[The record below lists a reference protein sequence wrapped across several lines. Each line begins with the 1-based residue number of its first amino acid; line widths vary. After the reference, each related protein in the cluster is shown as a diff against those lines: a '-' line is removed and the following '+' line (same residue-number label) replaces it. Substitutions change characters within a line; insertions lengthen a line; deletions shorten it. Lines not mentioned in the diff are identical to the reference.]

1 MPRGAPGPPPG
12 YFDRQVV
19 RVEHSL
25 DGQELGTPKS
35 GKTRSVPMHPDVAQA
50 LAKLL
55 QRERFTGRDDF
66 VFLGASGEPLDGSA
80 VRRRYVAAVKRAE
93 LRPLRF
99 HDLRHTFGTIA
110 ANAVLSGR
118 ELQEWMGHADLKT
131 TARYLHYR
139 ARGDEAGRLA
149 EAFKVVA
156 PSASALQANDLH
168 TDAAAFQQDA
178 PVEAVLPAN

>member
-1 MPRGAPGPPPG
+1 
-12 YFDRQVV
+12 VI
-19 RVEHSL
+19 RVEQSL

-35 GKTRSVPMHPDVAQA
+35 GRTRSVPMHPDVARV

-55 QRERFTGRDDF
+55 ERDDF
-66 VFLGASGEPLDGSA
+66 TGQDDFVASNGTPLDGSA
-80 VRRRYVAAVKRAE
+80 VRRRYVAAVKRAK

-110 ANAVLSGR
+110 ASAVLSGR

-139 ARGDEAGRLA
+139 AAVTKPDVWPRLSRR
-149 EAFKVVA
+149 
-156 PSASALQANDLH
+156 PLRLQACCKRTTRRRVPRRSARLH
-168 TDAAAFQQDA
+168 PSKSKSPRQ
-178 PVEAVLPAN
+178 AV

>member
-1 MPRGAPGPPPG
+1 MI
-12 YFDRQVV
+12 

-35 GKTRSVPMHPDVAQA
+35 GKTRSVPMHPDVASA
-50 LAKLL
+50 LAKILA
-55 QRERFTGRDDF
+55 RENFTGQDDF
-66 VFLGASGEPLDGSA
+66 VFVASNGKPLDGSA
-80 VRRRYVAAVKRAE
+80 VRRRYVAAVKRAG

-110 ANAVLSGR
+110 SNAVLSGR

-139 ARGDEAGRLA
+139 ARGDEAARLA
-149 EAFKVVA
+149 DAFKTAA
-156 PSASALQANDLH
+156 PTASGLQANDPL
-168 TDAAAFQQDA
+168 TDAAGFREPALA
-178 PVEAVLPAN
+178 EAEAS